1 MALPSI
7 KTCVIGYCFVNIN
20 LNQRTYS
27 SVRLGVLKDLCS
39 DIILGQDFQK
49 QHKSVI
55 FEFGGTK
62 PELKLPKFTPS
73 CAFSAASIEEPS
85 FSQILSLAFLLQ
97 VNQGVSA
104 RKIRS
109 L

>member
-62 PELKLPKFTPS
+62 PELKTPKFTPVWNH
-73 CAFSAASIEEPS
+73 P
-85 FSQILSLAFLLQ
+85 FSQI
-97 VNQGVSA
+97 
-104 RKIRS
+104 
-109 L
+109 